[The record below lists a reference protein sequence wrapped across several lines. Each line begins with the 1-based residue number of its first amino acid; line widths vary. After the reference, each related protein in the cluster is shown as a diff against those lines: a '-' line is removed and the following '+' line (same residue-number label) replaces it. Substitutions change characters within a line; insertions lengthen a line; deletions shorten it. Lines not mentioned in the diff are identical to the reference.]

1 MTSTASQDLPNDLA
15 AYWMPF
21 TANRAFK
28 KEPRMLGRAKDMH
41 YHTPEGR
48 KILDGVSGLWCVNT
62 GHGREEITAAIQ
74 EQAAEMDFAP
84 PFQFGHP
91 KAFQLASRLAAMAPG
106 DLDHVFFTNSG
117 SESVDTALKIAI
129 AYHRLR
135 GDATRQSGHCW
146 SQRCRENQSVQSV
159 GWGS

>member
-1 MTSTASQDLPNDLA
+1 MTSNASQELPNDLA

-28 KEPRMLGRAKDMH
+28 KAPRMLGRAKDMH

-62 GHGREEITAAIQ
+62 GHGREEIVAAIQ
-74 EQAAEMDFAP
+74 AQAQEMDYAP
-84 PFQFGHP
+84 PFQIGHP
-91 KAFQLASRLAAMAPG
+91 KAFQLASRLASMAPG

-117 SESVDTALKIAI
+117 SEAVDTALKIAL
-129 AYHRLR
+129 A
-135 GDATRQSGHCW
+135 
-146 SQRCRENQSVQSV
+146 
-159 GWGS
+159 